1 MFLNSKRISMDYVIV
16 SDIFGLTPALT
27 RFKMGVSS
35 NSMLID
41 PYNGKLQVIES
52 EDNHYEKFIVD
63 GSLF

>member
-1 MFLNSKRISMDYVIV
+1 MDYVIV

-41 PYNGKLQVIES
+41 PYDGNLQVIES
-52 EDNHYEKFIVD
+52 
-63 GSLF
+63 